1 MIDESLLSALVFAPI
16 GCFVLAALA
25 AVGFAGLPGAT
36 RRLVPSL
43 LTLLGALAGV
53 AAAVAGLLRGAEIV
67 LAGWDVAPFAPLTLR
82 LDPLAAFFLLVISV
96 PAGAAALYGIGYL
109 DAAHDADTPAHGTQ
123 PARAVTDALVAG
135 FLAAMT
141 LVVLADGVFAFLLA
155 WELMSLISFF
165 LVLGNGRQRETRRAA
180 YIYLVM
186 TQIGTAFLLVALLL
200 LVRHAGAMDFET
212 IGASAATLGSGLRD
226 AIFLLALVGFGTK
239 AGLIPLHVWLPRAH
253 PAAPSH
259 VSALMSGVM
268 VKIALYG
275 LIRLVWDLAGP
286 GPLWWGG
293 LLLVVGAVSAVLGIL
308 YALMERDLKRVLAY
322 STVEHV
328 GIITLGLGAAMM
340 LGAGQHP
347 AAAALALL
355 AALVHLLNHALF
367 KGLLFLGAGAV
378 QTGAGTRDLERLGGL
393 VKTMPRTA
401 VAVLIGSV
409 AIAALPP
416 LNGFVGEWLLFQSLL
431 QLGLNEA
438 TAPMATLAA
447 VTAGALALTG
457 ALALA
462 CFVRFFGIGFLGQ
475 ARTEAARQAHE
486 VPRSMQGGMAMLTG
500 LCVVLG
506 VLPGP
511 VLQLLQPVTQ
521 SLVGAT
527 SRPSLSALPSL
538 DPAALQGAYAPL
550 GLVVLLVVVGIL
562 PWLVA
567 RIAAGQGTSR
577 LAPPWVCGNVLEP
590 RMQYSA
596 TGFAKPI
603 RLIFQAAIRPQRTV
617 VIERSASPFVVQAVH
632 YEESVHPVYERHVYQ
647 RGVDLLV
654 GASHQIRLLQ
664 NGSLRTYLA
673 YVFVTLVVVLMLA
686 R

>member
-123 PARAVTDALVAG
+123 PARAVTDSLVAG

-200 LVRHAGAMDFET
+200 LVCHAGAMDFET

-226 AIFLLALVGFGTK
+226 AIFLLALVGFGTKAGLIPLHVWLLVGFGTK

-286 GPLWWGG
+286 GPIWWGG
-293 LLLVVGAVSAVLGIL
+293 LLLVAGAISAVLGIL

-328 GIITLGLGAAMM
+328 GIITLGLGAAVV

-347 AAAALALL
+347 EAAALAML

-378 QTGAGTRDLERLGGL
+378 QTGVGTRDLERLGGL

-447 VTAGALALTG
+447 VAAGALALTG

-486 VPRSMQGGMAMLTG
+486 VSRSMQGGMAMLAG
-500 LCVVLG
+500 FCVVLG

-511 VLQLLQPVTQ
+511 VLRLLQPVTQ
-521 SLVGAT
+521 SLAGA
-527 SRPSLSALPSL
+527 SSMPSLSALPAL
-538 DPAALQGAYAPL
+538 DPVALQGSYAPL
-550 GLVVLLVVVGIL
+550 GLVVLLVVVGTL

-567 RIAAGQGTSR
+567 RLAAGQGTSR
-577 LAPPWVCGNVLEP
+577 LAPPWVCG
-590 RMQYSA
+590 
-596 TGFAKPI
+596 
-603 RLIFQAAIRPQRTV
+603 
-617 VIERSASPFVVQAVH
+617 
-632 YEESVHPVYERHVYQ
+632 
-647 RGVDLLV
+647 
-654 GASHQIRLLQ
+654 
-664 NGSLRTYLA
+664 
-673 YVFVTLVVVLMLA
+673 
-686 R
+686 

>member
-1 MIDESLLSALVFAPI
+1 MTGENLSGAMILAPI
-16 GCFVLAALA
+16 GCYALA
-25 AVGFAGLPGAT
+25 AVAAAAFAGLPGT
-36 RRLVPSL
+36 GRRLTPSL
-43 LTLLGALAGV
+43 LMVFGALAG
-53 AAAVAGLLRGAEIV
+53 ATIAIASLLRDGAIT
-67 LAGWDVAPFAPLTLR
+67 LAGWDVAPFAPMTLR
-82 LDPLAAFFLLVISV
+82 LDPLAAFFLLVISI
-96 PAGAAALYGIGYL
+96 PAVAAAWYGVGYL
-109 DAAHDADTPAHGTQ
+109 DAAHDAASSHGAE
-123 PARAVTDALVAG
+123 PSRAVTDALVAG

-155 WELMSLISFF
+155 WELMSLVSFF

-212 IGASAATLGSGLRD
+212 IGASAATLGTGLRD

-286 GPLWWGG
+286 GPIWWGG
-293 LLLVVGAVSAVLGIL
+293 LLLVAGAISAVLGIL

-328 GIITLGLGAAMM
+328 GIITLGLGAAMV
-340 LGAGQHP
+340 LSAGQHP
-347 AAAALALL
+347 TAAALALL

-447 VTAGALALTG
+447 VAAGALALTG

-475 ARTEAARQAHE
+475 ARTEAARQARE
-486 VPRSMQGGMAMLTG
+486 VPRSMQGGMAMLAG
-500 LCVVLG
+500 LCIVLG

-511 VLQLLQPVTQ
+511 VLRLLQPVTQ

-527 SRPSLSALPSL
+527 SMPSLSALPAL
-538 DPAALQGAYAPL
+538 DPHSLQGSYAPL

-567 RIAAGQGTSR
+567 RLAAGQGTSR

-617 VIERSASPFVVQAVH
+617 VIERSVSPHVVQAVH
-632 YEESVHPVYERHVYQ
+632 YAESVHPVYERHVYQ

-673 YVFVTLVVVLMLA
+673 YVFVTLVVVLVLA

>member
-123 PARAVTDALVAG
+123 PARAVTDSLVAG

-286 GPLWWGG
+286 GPIWWGG
-293 LLLVVGAVSAVLGIL
+293 LLLVAGAISAVLGIL

-328 GIITLGLGAAMM
+328 GIITLGLGAAVV

-347 AAAALALL
+347 
-355 AALVHLLNHALF
+355 
-367 KGLLFLGAGAV
+367 
-378 QTGAGTRDLERLGGL
+378 
-393 VKTMPRTA
+393 
-401 VAVLIGSV
+401 
-409 AIAALPP
+409 
-416 LNGFVGEWLLFQSLL
+416 
-431 QLGLNEA
+431 
-438 TAPMATLAA
+438 
-447 VTAGALALTG
+447 
-457 ALALA
+457 
-462 CFVRFFGIGFLGQ
+462 
-475 ARTEAARQAHE
+475 
-486 VPRSMQGGMAMLTG
+486 RS
-500 LCVVLG
+500 
-506 VLPGP
+506 
-511 VLQLLQPVTQ
+511 
-521 SLVGAT
+521 ST
-527 SRPSLSALPSL
+527 S
-538 DPAALQGAYAPL
+538 
-550 GLVVLLVVVGIL
+550 
-562 PWLVA
+562 
-567 RIAAGQGTSR
+567 
-577 LAPPWVCGNVLEP
+577 
-590 RMQYSA
+590 
-596 TGFAKPI
+596 
-603 RLIFQAAIRPQRTV
+603 
-617 VIERSASPFVVQAVH
+617 
-632 YEESVHPVYERHVYQ
+632 
-647 RGVDLLV
+647 
-654 GASHQIRLLQ
+654 
-664 NGSLRTYLA
+664 
-673 YVFVTLVVVLMLA
+673 
-686 R
+686 